1 MQIGKLDNPIIKTE
15 IYAFDLKE
23 NERKLKNRYIQVFS
37 KKSNIF
43 RIYFYNLKGRNKVVI
58 ELVLNKKKMTQKKN

>member
-37 KKSNIF
+37 KKA
-43 RIYFYNLKGRNKVVI
+43 IYLGFTFTISKEEIKW
-58 ELVLNKKKMTQKKN
+58 

>member
-23 NERKLKNRYIQVFS
+23 NETKLKNLAWTVDS
-37 KKSNIF
+37 
-43 RIYFYNLKGRNKVVI
+43 
-58 ELVLNKKKMTQKKN
+58 